1 MKKISTVQFA
11 LNTYY
16 LNAAAK
22 ATLQKVAAIIMQ
34 SPNKAVLIY
43 GNTDIQKGVDNVWL
57 SHQRAISAFTYIRTF
72 LSGKTIKLGWFAATK
87 PAVLGNSQAAYAKN
101 RRVEIWVN

>member
-1 MKKISTVQFA
+1 MKKISTVQFS

-34 SPNKAVLIY
+34 SPNKVVLIY
-43 GNTDIQKGVDNVWL
+43 GNTDIQTGVDNVWL

-72 LSGKTIKLGWFAATK
+72 LRGKTIKLGWFAATK
-87 PAVLGNSQAAYAKN
+87 PAVAGKTQAAYAKN